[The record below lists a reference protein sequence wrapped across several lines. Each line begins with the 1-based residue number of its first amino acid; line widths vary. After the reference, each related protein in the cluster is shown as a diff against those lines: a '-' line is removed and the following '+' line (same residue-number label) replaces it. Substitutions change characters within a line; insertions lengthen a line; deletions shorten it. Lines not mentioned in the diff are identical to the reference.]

1 MFKQRYFAV
10 ILVVAAVAVGYFVY
24 SSEQPGAKF
33 PFKLGL
39 DLNGGSHLVYKAD
52 VSKLS
57 PSEVGI
63 SMDALRDVI
72 ENRVNLFG
80 VSEPLV
86 QVESGGVGSTI
97 EQKLV
102 VELPGVTDIQKAIEL
117 IGKTP
122 LLEFMLVTQ
131 KTIEGTTTPQI
142 VLTDTG
148 VTGRLVQRATV
159 DSDPTTRQP
168 YVLLDFNSEG
178 RELFAKVTKE
188 HKGEVLGIFL
198 DGQPISLPVIQEE
211 IRDGK
216 ASISGNFTREEALLL
231 KRDLNYGALPVP
243 IELVSTQKVGA
254 SLGEGA
260 LAGGLKAGIWS
271 FIIIAIFLI
280 LWYRLPGLLA
290 VVALGAYTAIMLAIF
305 KIGVS
310 SGFLLVCLISIAL
323 AWFVHRGFLV
333 LIPISYLVFMLIP
346 GALSPVTL
354 TAAGIA
360 GFILSVGMAVDAN
373 ILIFERMKEEFR
385 KGGSVDGV
393 MREGFTRAWTSIR
406 DSNISSLITAFILYF
421 FSNTSVVKGFALIF
435 AVGVLVSMFTAI
447 TVTRSFLLAVS
458 HKKHEG
464 FAKFLFNSG
473 FLHNS

>member
-10 ILVVAAVAVGYFVY
+10 ILIAAAVLVGYFVY

-52 VSKLS
+52 VSKLA

-148 VTGRLVQRATV
+148 VTGRLVERSTV
-159 DSDPTTRQP
+159 EFDSTTGEA
-168 YVLLDFNSEG
+168 YVLLNFNNEG
-178 RELFAKVTKE
+178 KDLFAKVTEE
-188 HKGEVLGIFL
+188 HVGEVLGIFL

-211 IRDGK
+211 IKDGR
-216 ASISGNFTREEALLL
+216 ASISGTFTPQEAKLLV
-231 KRDLNYGALPVP
+231 RDLNYGALPVP

-260 LAGGLKAGIWS
+260 LAGGIKAGIWS
-271 FIIIAIFLI
+271 FVIIAAFLI

-290 VVALGAYTAIMLAIF
+290 VLALGAYTAIMLALF
-305 KIGVS
+305 K
-310 SGFLLVCLISIAL
+310 LI
-323 AWFVHRGFLV
+323 
-333 LIPISYLVFMLIP
+333 
-346 GALSPVTL
+346 PVTL

-360 GFILSVGMAVDAN
+360 GFILSIGMAVDAN

-393 MREGFTRAWTSIR
+393 LREGFARAWTSIR
-406 DSNISSLITAFILYF
+406 DSNISSIITAVILYW
-421 FSNTSVVKGFALIF
+421 FSNTSIVKGFALIF
-435 AVGVLVSMFTAI
+435 FIGVLVSMFTAI
-447 TVTRSFLLAVS
+447 TVTRTFLLALS
-458 HKKHEG
+458 HKQHTG
-464 FAKFLFNSG
+464 FAKFLFGSG
-473 FLHNS
+473 VHNS

>member
-10 ILVVAAVAVGYFVY
+10 ILIAAAVLVGYFVY
-24 SSEQPGAKF
+24 SSEQPGARF

-148 VTGRLVQRATV
+148 VTGRLVERSTV
-159 DSDPTTRQP
+159 EFDSTTGEA
-168 YVLLDFNSEG
+168 YVLLNFNNEG
-178 RELFAKVTKE
+178 KDLFAKVTEE
-188 HKGEVLGIFL
+188 HVGEVLGIFL

-211 IRDGK
+211 IKDGR
-216 ASISGNFTREEALLL
+216 ASISGTFTPQEAKLLV
-231 KRDLNYGALPVP
+231 RDLNYGALPVP

-260 LAGGLKAGIWS
+260 LAGGIKAGIWS
-271 FIIIAIFLI
+271 FVIIAAFLI

-290 VVALGAYTAIMLAIF
+290 VLALGAYTAIMLALF
-305 KIGVS
+305 K
-310 SGFLLVCLISIAL
+310 LI
-323 AWFVHRGFLV
+323 
-333 LIPISYLVFMLIP
+333 
-346 GALSPVTL
+346 PVTL

-360 GFILSVGMAVDAN
+360 GFILSIGMAVDAN

-393 MREGFTRAWTSIR
+393 LREGFARAWTSIR
-406 DSNISSLITAFILYF
+406 DSNISSIITAVILYW
-421 FSNTSVVKGFALIF
+421 FSNTSIVKGFALIF
-435 AVGVLVSMFTAI
+435 FIGVLVSMFTAI
-447 TVTRSFLLAVS
+447 TVTRTFLLALS
-458 HKKHEG
+458 HKQHTG
-464 FAKFLFNSG
+464 FAKFLFGSG
-473 FLHNS
+473 VHNS